1 MENSQ
6 QMQVIILDMLIF
18 HFYKKQSLLVSIK
31 FLKKWFWIYQKS
43 LLMVSYF
50 WGIIWFNKRKIQV
63 NLFTLFVFQS

>member
-6 QMQVIILDMLIF
+6 QVQVIILDMLIF
-18 HFYKKQSLLVSIK
+18 YFCKKQSLLVSIK

-50 WGIIWFNKRKIQV
+50 WGIIWFNKRKSQV

>member
-31 FLKKWFWIYQKS
+31 FLKKWF
-43 LLMVSYF
+43 
-50 WGIIWFNKRKIQV
+50 
-63 NLFTLFVFQS
+63 